1 MGNILFRIMH
11 FNQCVKSVRIRSF
24 LVRISLHLDWT
35 QSKCGKI
42 RTRKTPNTDNFYEVT
57 IIPCPCEKEY
67 NLQGCIRNAVKYL
80 VVSIPV
86 WQFTARVRTSEEAI
100 TLIVLLL
107 LLNTYMI
114 SVIHGC
120 IYSMEL
126 CIVWNL
132 IASYTTFFLSLLI
145 FLLQRTVAYSYNV
158 FMLNCL
164 GFSKILTASR

>member
-1 MGNILFRIMH
+1 MH

-24 LVRISLHLDWT
+24 FGLYFPAFGLNSVQMRKNTD
-35 QSKCGKI
+35 QK
-42 RTRKTPNTDNFYEVT
+42 KTPNTDNFYEVT

-67 NLQGCIRNAVKYL
+67 NLQGCIRNPVKYL
-80 VVSIPV
+80 VLSIPV

-145 FLLQRTVAYSYNV
+145 FLLQRTIAYSYNV